1 MTFDPAATPARGNYG
16 GCVID
21 RARQHRKCADAVD
34 TAVALACRAPSLH
47 NTQPWRWTVGAGSVR
62 LSADSDRVLH
72 ATDRSGRQMILS
84 CGIALGH
91 FRTAMAGQ
99 GWATEVDYLPN
110 PHRPDRLAVVTFRPE
125 ECSAEA
131 RARAAAIELR
141 RTNRSPLDPPP
152 QWDTLLARLR
162 DECKGFGAVLSDVSS
177 AGRERIAAASDL
189 ANKRRRFDVAYSD
202 ELRWWVGN
210 PAHEHEGVPAAALPA
225 SVERRRVDIARRF
238 SPQDRTARADST
250 DRSALLVLAVASDS
264 RFDVVRAGE
273 AASTVLLAAT
283 SAGLESAV
291 LTHVTEH
298 DAIREV
304 VRDAVGVHE
313 LPQVLLRIGLAR
325 TGSVPIPATPRRP
338 VGEVVE
344 RRR

>member
-1 MTFDPAATPARGNYG
+1 M
-16 GCVID
+16 D
-21 RARQHRKCADAVD
+21 R
-34 TAVALACRAPSLH
+34 AVALACRAPSLH

-62 LSADSDRVLH
+62 LSADNDRVLH

-91 FRTAMAGQ
+91 FQTAMAGQ
-99 GWATEVDYLPN
+99 GWATEVDDLPN

-141 RTNRSPLDPPP
+141 RTNRFPLDAPPG
-152 QWDTLLARLR
+152 WDTLLARLR
-162 DECKGFGAVLSDVSS
+162 EECKGFDAALREVSS

-189 ANKRRRFDVAYSD
+189 ASNLRRNDVAYVN

-210 PAHEHEGVPAAALPA
+210 PVHEYEGVPASALPA
-225 SVERRRVDIARRF
+225 SVEQRRVDIARRF
-238 SPQDRTARADST
+238 SPQDRASRADST
-250 DRSALLVLAVASDS
+250 DRSALLVLAAESDG

-273 AASTVLLAAT
+273 AASAVLLAAT

-291 LTHVTEH
+291 LTHVTED
-298 DAIREV
+298 DAIRDV
-304 VRDAVGVHE
+304 VRDATGLPE
-313 LPQVLLRIGLAR
+313 LPQVLLRIGLAPL
-325 TGSVPIPATPRRP
+325 GAVPIPATPRRP
-338 VGEVVE
+338 VGEMVE